1 MSKTKMPRE
10 TKLKV
15 VTGILAFVLLL
26 STALLLMSLWER
38 QQGRFPA
45 QASQSAESVIEYD
58 GRSYHFDASLQ
69 TVLVMGLDKYAGEED
84 ETAYTNDKQAD
95 FLMLLVFDDAR
106 RVCSALH
113 INRDTMVQVNVLG
126 VAGQKIGSAEKQI
139 ALAHTYGNG
148 KQVSCRNTSDA
159 VSSLLMGVKID
170 HYVSMTMDSVAV
182 FNDLVGG
189 VTLTVQDDFSGID
202 DTLVKGETVTLNG
215 EQAFHYVRTRYGLE
229 DSSNSTRMTRQ
240 RQYLQELLLQTQER
254 VETDAEFVVEAS
266 AKMSEYL
273 VSDCTVTQLQTLFE
287 KLTSYQFDE
296 IHSLEGESVVGEQ
309 FMEFYADESSVRAL
323 VTKLFCKPED

>member
-1 MSKTKMPRE
+1 MPKE

-15 VTGILAFVLLL
+15 TAGILAFVLLL
-26 STALLLMSLWER
+26 STALLLLRLWER

-45 QASQSAESVIEYD
+45 QSSQSTESAIEYD
-58 GRSYHFDASLQ
+58 GQKYQFDASLQ
-69 TVLVMGLDKYAGEED
+69 TVLVMGLDKYAGEVD

-106 RVCSALH
+106 KVCSALH
-113 INRDTMVQVNVLG
+113 INRDTMVEVNVLG
-126 VAGQKIGSAEKQI
+126 VAGQKIGASQKQI

-159 VSSLLMGVKID
+159 VSSLLLGLKVD
-170 HYVSMTMDSVAV
+170 HYVSMTMDSIGV

-240 RQYLQELLLQTQER
+240 RQYLQALLQQTQKC
-254 VETDAEFVVEAS
+254 VETDSEFVLEAS
-266 AKMSEYL
+266 AQMSEYL
-273 VSDCTVTQLQTLFE
+273 VSDCTVNQLQTLFE

-296 IHSLEGESVVGEQ
+296 IHSIEGESVVGEQ
-309 FMEFYADESSVRAL
+309 FMEFYADETSVRAL
-323 VTKLFCKPED
+323 VTKLFCKPES

>member
-10 TKLKV
+10 SKLKV
-15 VTGILAFVLLL
+15 ITGILVFVLLL
-26 STALLLMSLWER
+26 STALLFLSLWER

-45 QASQSAESVIEYD
+45 LTSQSTESAIEYE
-58 GRSYHFDASLQ
+58 GQKYRFDPTLQ
-69 TVLVMGLDKYAGEED
+69 TVLVMGLDKYAGDVD

-95 FLMLLVFDDAR
+95 FLMLLVFDDTR
-106 RVCSALH
+106 KVCSALH
-113 INRDTMVQVNVLG
+113 INRDAMVEVNVLG
-126 VAGQKIGSAEKQI
+126 VAGQKIGSEEKQI

-148 KQVSCRNTSDA
+148 KQVSCRNTADA
-159 VSSLLMGVKID
+159 VSSLLLDVKID
-170 HYVSMTMDSVAV
+170 HYVSLTMDSVAV

-202 DTLVKGETVTLNG
+202 DTLVKGETITLSG

-240 RQYLQELLLQTQER
+240 RQYLQALLQTTQER
-254 VETDAEFVVEAS
+254 MQGDSEFVLEAS
-266 AKMSEYL
+266 AKMSGYL
-273 VSDCTVTQLQTLFE
+273 VSDCTVNQLQTLFE

-296 IHSLEGESVVGEQ
+296 IHSIEGESVVGER
-309 FMEFYADESSVRAL
+309 FMEFYADEASVRAL

>member
-1 MSKTKMPRE
+1 MPKE

-15 VTGILAFVLLL
+15 TAGILAFVLLL
-26 STALLLMSLWER
+26 STALLLLSLWER

-45 QASQSAESVIEYD
+45 QSSQSTESAIEYD
-58 GRSYHFDASLQ
+58 GQKYQFDASLQ
-69 TVLVMGLDKYAGEED
+69 TVLVMGLDKYAGEVD

-106 RVCSALH
+106 KVCSALH
-113 INRDTMVQVNVLG
+113 INRDTMVEVNVLG
-126 VAGQKIGSAEKQI
+126 VAGQKIGTSEKQI

-159 VSSLLMGVKID
+159 VSSLLLGLKVD
-170 HYVSMTMDSVAV
+170 HYVSMTMDSVGV

-202 DTLVKGETVTLNG
+202 NSLVKGETITLNG

-240 RQYLQELLLQTQER
+240 RQYLQALLQQTQKC
-254 VETDAEFVVEAS
+254 VETDSEFVLDAS
-266 AKMSEYL
+266 AQMSEYL
-273 VSDCTVTQLQTLFE
+273 VSDCTVNQLQTLFE

-296 IHSLEGESVVGEQ
+296 IHSIEGESVVGEQ
-309 FMEFYADESSVRAL
+309 FMEFYADETSVRAL
-323 VTKLFCKPED
+323 VTKLFCKPES

>member
-10 TKLKV
+10 TKLKI
-15 VTGILAFVLLL
+15 TAGILAFVLLL
-26 STALLLMSLWER
+26 STALLLLSLWER

-45 QASQSAESVIEYD
+45 QTAQSAEGVLEYE
-58 GRSYHFDASLQ
+58 GRKYQFDESLQ
-69 TVLVMGLDKYAGEED
+69 TVLVMGLDKYAGD
-84 ETAYTNDKQAD
+84 VDDTAYTNDMQAD
-95 FLMLLVFDDAR
+95 FLMLLVFDDTR
-106 RVCSALH
+106 KVCSAVH

-126 VAGQKIGSAEKQI
+126 VAGQKIGTVEKQI

-148 KQVSCRNTSDA
+148 RQVSCRNTSDS
-159 VSSLLMGVKID
+159 VSALLLDLNID
-170 HYVSMTMDSVAV
+170 HYVSMTMDSVSV

-202 DTLVKGETVTLNG
+202 DSLVKGETVTLNG

-240 RQYLQELLLQTQER
+240 RQYLQALLQHTQER
-254 VETDAEFVVEAS
+254 VENDSEFVLQAS

-273 VSDCTVTQLQTLFE
+273 VSDCTVNQLQTLFE
-287 KLTSYQFDE
+287 KLTTYQFDE
-296 IHSLEGESVVGEQ
+296 IYSMEGESVIGEQ
-309 FMEFYADESSVRAL
+309 FMEFYADETSVRAL
-323 VTKLFCKPED
+323 VTKLFCKLED